1 MLGGS
6 KFTGSGSTGFLP
18 SLKRHCRSGLS
29 VQLGATLM
37 FVLLLAG
44 LVSGCKRSQ
53 TSVAS
58 SSQSNPS
65 NYFKTPFQDES
76 QFVVREV
83 VSDLAEEIYYA
94 KFHRLPDAKYF
105 QVTVVENPGFPV
117 DAPDFSL
124 QISLDSKTSG
134 LKSEVHLTNAIWSP
148 EAYESIVK
156 DLADAVGLVPSSD
169 GGMGDTSL
177 ISDLTDGTA
186 ATIEQENETISSSLQ
201 DDFTNP
207 VLHEEA
213 AVLLGAFMLREHS
226 GYFFDIRFP
235 LSRMT
240 AHLAMAHFLDGSRD
254 YGINGRMA
262 MAMLLTLVGDE
273 APALKQLDALDN
285 HDASVESFASA
296 LRILNTGDYL
306 SRTQAQSPSRIESIA
321 RFFAMAQNVGDVQAW
336 TMLNDLQMQSI
347 DFVRL
352 ADQDG
357 YSVEMGH
364 QLLAVALPLEF
375 QEIGNI
381 YQLSQHK
388 TLTEA
393 NLVAALNVL
402 PERCF
407 TETDNGVQV
416 RVIGWGQWAAFLQ
429 RQLCSAIQ
437 QNFYMLQYMW
447 GVPDDAKAF
456 AAKSDQTFGGLRL
469 YPFVRRFD
477 CTDVE
482 SYHSSVDDG
491 FKVTV
496 ATPQFVSAECWNY
509 LCYETSFAPLYAPNP
524 NPHVNEWFNHNPLPG
539 TVYDLTPRL
548 NHPSLVNRP
557 DAIAFFEKLHQ
568 LAPYDTRISYFMFHR
583 KYNDHPTYDEAMDLF
598 SNVMPYNVTA
608 DWAVAATLTN
618 QPDQFEKLVLQ
629 AALLN
634 PSYYYYLGD
643 YFLNRNDNDKAAQYY
658 DLGCSKDPDSV
669 SASYYAS
676 WRMRYYLEKGQLDKA
691 REIADEGAQVYS
703 SAGLEAEA
711 LFFELTSN
719 YDEAYDWYSKIEDRY
734 NESGPLVAF
743 CMRYKILTGDTRF
756 DAEVQKRIGTLF
768 PGGLEKVSLS
778 DFHGP
783 PTDGVLV
790 EQEND
795 RTKAAGLK
803 QGDVIVA
810 VYSYRMH
817 NFKQYSW
824 GREWSTEPEL
834 DLIVWQDGTYREIK
848 ANLPSH
854 LFGVTF
860 GDYTW

>member
-1 MLGGS
+1 
-6 KFTGSGSTGFLP
+6 
-18 SLKRHCRSGLS
+18 
-29 VQLGATLM
+29 
-37 FVLLLAG
+37 
-44 LVSGCKRSQ
+44 
-53 TSVAS
+53 
-58 SSQSNPS
+58 
-65 NYFKTPFQDES
+65 
-76 QFVVREV
+76 
-83 VSDLAEEIYYA
+83 
-94 KFHRLPDAKYF
+94 
-105 QVTVVENPGFPV
+105 
-117 DAPDFSL
+117 
-124 QISLDSKTSG
+124 
-134 LKSEVHLTNAIWSP
+134 
-148 EAYESIVK
+148 
-156 DLADAVGLVPSSD
+156 
-169 GGMGDTSL
+169 
-177 ISDLTDGTA
+177 
-186 ATIEQENETISSSLQ
+186 
-201 DDFTNP
+201 
-207 VLHEEA
+207 
-213 AVLLGAFMLREHS
+213 
-226 GYFFDIRFP
+226 
-235 LSRMT
+235 
-240 AHLAMAHFLDGSRD
+240 
-254 YGINGRMA
+254 
-262 MAMLLTLVGDE
+262 
-273 APALKQLDALDN
+273 
-285 HDASVESFASA
+285 
-296 LRILNTGDYL
+296 
-306 SRTQAQSPSRIESIA
+306 
-321 RFFAMAQNVGDVQAW
+321 
-336 TMLNDLQMQSI
+336 
-347 DFVRL
+347 
-352 ADQDG
+352 
-357 YSVEMGH
+357 
-364 QLLAVALPLEF
+364 
-375 QEIGNI
+375 
-381 YQLSQHK
+381 
-388 TLTEA
+388 
-393 NLVAALNVL
+393 
-402 PERCF
+402 
-407 TETDNGVQV
+407 
-416 RVIGWGQWAAFLQ
+416 
-429 RQLCSAIQ
+429 
-437 QNFYMLQYMW
+437 
-447 GVPDDAKAF
+447 
-456 AAKSDQTFGGLRL
+456 
-469 YPFVRRFD
+469 
-477 CTDVE
+477 
-482 SYHSSVDDG
+482 
-491 FKVTV
+491 
-496 ATPQFVSAECWNY
+496 
-509 LCYETSFAPLYAPNP
+509 
-524 NPHVNEWFNHNPLPG
+524 HNPLPG

-568 LAPYDTRISYFMFHR
+568 LAPYDTRISYFMLHR

-598 SNVMPYNVTA
+598 SNVMPYNVSA

-618 QPDQFEKLVLQ
+618 QPDQFEKHVLQ

-795 RTKAAGLK
+795 KTKAAGLK

-810 VYSYRMH
+810 VYGYRMH

-834 DLIVWQDGTYREIK
+834 NLIVWQDGTYREIK